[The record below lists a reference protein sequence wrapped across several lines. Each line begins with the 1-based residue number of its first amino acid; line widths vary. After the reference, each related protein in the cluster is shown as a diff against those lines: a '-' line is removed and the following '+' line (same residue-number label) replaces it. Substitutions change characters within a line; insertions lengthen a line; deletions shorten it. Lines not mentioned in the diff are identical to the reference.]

1 MKQHTAHQYL
11 DSLNTHHQALNELL
25 QTLKTASTSMLVTD
39 DEFKNLRNTYENIS
53 HAENHTRINY
63 YYEQAE
69 GDLVSMHQ
77 RHQETLIEQQIR
89 DAHKQ
94 VRDLLGIIRPSTS
107 PQANTVHNNVSHYV
121 SELSENEL
129 NTKVL
134 DAHVFYR
141 MIYDKVVSGEYSH
154 QQFKQLFNEISENL
168 GKNPM
173 TVSSIIDFYKKNDIA
188 QPTDEDFRLL
198 IRNEHKNYTNTAV
211 SVRQMHPDDYVK
223 GTLTT
228 EISLQKKAIETDKST
243 DLLQDADSFYKLI
256 YKKMA
261 LREYSAAE
269 FNKLYV
275 HISEKL
281 VHSPLLKNEI
291 IEFYAQQNIK
301 QLTEE
306 EWDTLFNRQ
315 ETRKLPEHITAQT
328 ADLDF
333 QGTVQIV
340 DEHGFKLNTDL
351 YYNTESNDQA
361 SHEYLDNL
369 ANTLLDTANCFNKFF
384 GIRKLDQANNFRLFI
399 FDSKE
404 HYLTYF
410 PQATGHATASDNG
423 NVCNLY
429 IFKGKNNYSNVSD
442 LLHHEFAH
450 ALTFQSTA
458 KLGLSTTLMEGIAE
472 FLVHKMNGKS
482 NVDFINLIPQENYK
496 RSIREIVSNPL
507 NRSDPYLTG
516 AAIVAFLEETNPNF
530 IENLLYAAQE
540 ASKNDQHIKVYEMMH
555 NLFDKY
561 EQQSLLEI
569 PWFKQ
574 YLSIQ
579 QPNEP
584 IHSRLRRASDTSDIS
599 AELTL
604 SPPSHIQ
611 PSKQTGTPQAL
622 AESKIISVDY
632 FQIKELYETVSES
645 EKFSVRSLW
654 DKLHQAEYNL
664 NALQTSLTDA
674 EYQHL
679 DFLQS
684 MARAQPISED
694 VIAVAITAGY
704 ATSNSDLSQQ
714 TIQPDKLV
722 ETMAAM
728 TSTDQTSAYSDRGMN
743 ASFHNV
749 TDITQNVGLSVEQKR
764 PELP

>member
-89 DAHKQ
+89 DGHKQ
-94 VRDLLGIIRPSTS
+94 VRDLLGIIRPNTS
-107 PQANTVHNNVSHYV
+107 PQANTVHSNVSHYV

-141 MIYDKVVSGEYSH
+141 MIYDKVANGEYSH

-228 EISLQKKAIETDKST
+228 EISLQKMAIETDKRT

-281 VHSPLLKNEI
+281 VHSPLLKNDI

-340 DEHGFKLNTDL
+340 DEQGFKLNTDL

-361 SHEYLDNL
+361 SHEYLDIL

-404 HYLTYF
+404 DYLTYF

-574 YLSIQ
+574 YLSTQ

-584 IHSRLRRASDTSDIS
+584 IHSRLRRASDIS

-604 SPPSHIQ
+604 SPPSNIQ
-611 PSKQTGTPQAL
+611 PSKQTGTPQTP

-694 VIAVAITAGY
+694 VIAVAITAGDD
-704 ATSNSDLSQQ
+704 TSNSDLSQQ

-728 TSTDQTSAYSDRGMN
+728 TSTDQTSAYSDRSIST
-743 ASFHNV
+743 SFDSVSNMTHN
-749 TDITQNVGLSVEQKR
+749 LR
-764 PELP
+764 LPVAQTHPDFS